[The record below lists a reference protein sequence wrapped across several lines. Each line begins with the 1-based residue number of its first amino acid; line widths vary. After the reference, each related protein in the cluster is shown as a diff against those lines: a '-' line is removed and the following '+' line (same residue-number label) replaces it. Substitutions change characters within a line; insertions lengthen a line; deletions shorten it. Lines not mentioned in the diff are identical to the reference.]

1 MKIKTM
7 DFLKGIDDA
16 SDVLAEILDKGIFA
30 DLGKKKVLKI
40 ADNAANVFSQCKK
53 SDVEAYESKGQNE
66 RMIMH
71 YMAFI
76 NTEAYLKIS
85 E

>member
-7 DFLKGIDDA
+7 DFFDGVDNADE
-16 SDVLAEILDKGIFA
+16 VLAEILDNGIYA
-30 DLGKKKVLKI
+30 DLRKATVLKI
-40 ADNAANVFSQCKK
+40 ADNAEKVFRKCSK
-53 SDVEAYESKGQNE
+53 SDITEYQAKGTRE
-66 RMIMH
+66 KEIIH